1 MITTM
6 DTVRTV
12 RTGGEGAG
20 ERRGRDRA
28 VRRLRGGVPVS
39 FVG

>member
-6 DTVRTV
+6 GTVRTD
-12 RTGGEGAG
+12 RTGGEGGG

-28 VRRLRGGVPVS
+28 VRRLSSGVPVS